1 MLDCFRIVR
10 PLRDTIYRGFLV
22 GVALLAL
29 SDLEGARR
37 QIERMLSARQE
48 LGMPPDTTLD

>member
-1 MLDCFRIVR
+1 MLVGDR
-10 PLRDTIYRGFLV
+10 LV

-29 SDLEGARR
+29 GDLEGARR

-48 LGMPPDTTLD
+48 LATPPNTTLD